1 MRQLLTTLICTLWLF
16 VNGCSKANMATD
28 LDTKLIDSRSTA
40 QTLMSGN
47 PQANGLIPISPTAR
61 GKLVWTRHYSEID
74 SLLQPSPRRLL
85 LSGNVV
91 GVVLQEDLLL
101 YDIDGQSLRQELL
114 ADGGLAAF
122 GVDSYCWITPNRQL
136 SCRKYDGTLI
146 IDGHAVPL
154 LDDRSRLR
162 LLYPLG
168 NEFLAVIQ
176 YFSGLPVR
184 NTPTSSSAY
193 RMSFG
198 KSAWNWIDQR
208 VGVVTQALI
217 TSDDKKLFMVGQDS
231 IQVYD
236 ITDGKDSGDFPTEL
250 STVRAAMIDTNN
262 ELVLFGEKIDGEVAR
277 PLIRAYSAEGNLNW
291 EFNLLQAMTS
301 HQPACGAKSETYFL
315 DSGFL
320 FCLVNGTESWRV
332 PHVYSGRS
340 WINTTVNGEIIVTDA
355 TTITVFA
362 PSGKALRQ
370 FKCPQEG
377 DAFAT
382 PAAISSDGRIL
393 ISGKHTLYCFE

>member
-1 MRQLLTTLICTLWLF
+1 MRQLLTISICTLWLF

-28 LDTKLIDSRSTA
+28 LETKLIDSRGSA
-40 QTLMSGN
+40 QALMSGN
-47 PQANGLIPISPTAR
+47 PQANGLIPVSPSAR

-74 SLLQPSPRRLL
+74 SLLQRSPRRLL

-101 YDIDGQSLRQELL
+101 YDIDGHFLRQELL
-114 ADGGLAAF
+114 ADGELSAF

-136 SCRKYDGTLI
+136 SCRRYDGTLI

-217 TSDDKKLFMVGQDS
+217 SNNEKRLLLVSPES
-231 IQVYD
+231 IQA
-236 ITDGKDSGDFPTEL
+236 INIEDGTETSTFPTEL
-250 STVRAAMIDTNN
+250 SVIRAAIISSND
-262 ELVLFGEKIDGEVAR
+262 EVVLFGDKLDGDISR
-277 PLIRAYSAEGNLNW
+277 PFVKAFSLEGQLVWEIR
-291 EFNLLQAMTS
+291 LLQAVS
-301 HQPACGAKSETYFL
+301 NHQPACGAKGEIYFL

-340 WINTTVNGEIIVTDA
+340 WINTIAGGEIIVTDS

-362 PSGKALRQ
+362 PSGKVLRQ
-370 FKCPQEG
+370 FKCPQED

-382 PAAISSDGRIL
+382 PIAVSGNGRML
-393 ISGKHTLYCFE
+393 ISGKHALYCFE